1 MKSNHRLISNICIQV
16 TGDGSCEAN
25 SKDSID
31 CQGKPKTLHLCTWQ
45 FCLPK
50 IYKPGKIYLST
61 IINIIGKHLND
72 KSNSNT
78 CCRAN
83 TAKCRSCAA
92 GIDIEEYCENN
103 PTIIGCEGLK
113 FNKICYH

>member
-1 MKSNHRLISNICIQV
+1 MKRIQRIQSIV
-16 TGDGSCEAN
+16 KVSPKPYTYAHGN
-25 SKDSID
+25 SVF
-31 CQGKPKTLHLCTWQ
+31 QNAV
-45 FCLPK
+45 
-50 IYKPGKIYLST
+50 YKPGKIYLST

-92 GIDIEEYCENN
+92 GLDIEEYCENN
-103 PTIIGCEGLK
+103 PTIIGCEGVK
-113 FNKICYH
+113 FNKICYHWLTVIF